1 MFTEE
6 QIKTFTPMIQAY
18 LKVKKDHMDKL
29 VFYRMGD
36 FYELFFN
43 DAVTA
48 SKILGITLTQKST
61 NGDIP
66 IPMAGI
72 PFHAVDTYIVKSL
85 NKGYSIVICEQV
97 EGTDQGKGIM
107 ERKVTKIVTPGTLL
121 DNGVLDAKETKFLA
135 CVHKNGSKFDLAWVN
150 FASGEIFCNRFT
162 AETIIGEINRINP
175 AEILVSEKHSLFLN
189 FNSEI
194 NVKNLQDWNFDL
206 MISNQNMINHFGQQ
220 YLHLYGLP
228 DIHFSIVISVLLNY
242 LKETQ
247 CSEIRHIQNIK
258 LIKNEDYL
266 QIDSNSKKH
275 LEITQSNNK
284 YTLWNTLDCC
294 STPMGSRMLKDWLNN
309 PIKNTDIL
317 ESRYMRIEY
326 LIKDD
331 QPFWDWKNIASDW
344 CDIERITTK
353 IALKSVRPRELASLR
368 NTLRTMPKLKLWI
381 DKMPPHMK
389 GFFTHAIPTDLI
401 GKILESYLLEEPS
414 AWVRDGNVI
423 ANGLDRDLDSYRNL
437 SKGHDDFVKKYEEN
451 EKKNHSIPNLK
462 VEYNSAQGFFIS
474 ISNSHL
480 DKVPSHY
487 KRKQTLKNGERF
499 TTDELREYE
508 DKALHAQ
515 EKSLAREK
523 ILFEELL
530 DKLQAHV
537 SILQKQ
543 AKILAEWDV
552 LVALSENAFK
562 HNYKKPRFNSNQEI
576 KMINGRH
583 PILETVIP
591 DFVPNSIVLNKD
603 KNLGIITG
611 PNMGGKSTVMRQL
624 ALLVVMAHIGSFVP
638 VDDLSIPD
646 IDAIY
651 TRIGANDDIANGR
664 STFMVEMSESAY
676 IVNNSTHKSLVL
688 LDELGR
694 GTATYDGL
702 SLAWAIA
709 EHLANKT
716 HCYTLFATHYLE
728 MTSLNEKF
736 PNIVNLHV
744 SAIDQGD
751 DIVFTH
757 LIENGPASKSY
768 GIHVAEL
775 AGIHPQVLACAKQKL
790 SELEDNQSKKV
801 DSLSSCDNVGNEDLL
816 TLDLSNMTP
825 MQVMDWVYKKQREL
839 KGL

>member
-6 QIKTFTPMIQAY
+6 QIKSFTPMIQAY
-18 LKVKKDHMDKL
+18 LKVKNEHLDKI

-36 FYELFFN
+36 FYEMFFD
-43 DAVTA
+43 DAVLA
-48 SKILGITLTQKST
+48 EKLLGITLTKKAT
-61 NGDIP
+61 NGEIP
-66 IPMAGI
+66 IPMAGV
-72 PFHAVDTYIVKSL
+72 PFHSVDTYIIKAL
-85 NKGYSIVICEQV
+85 NKGHSIVLCEQV

-107 ERKVTKIVTPGTLL
+107 ERKVTKIITPGTLL
-121 DNGVLDAKETKFLA
+121 DSGVLDAKETKFLA
-135 CVHKNGSKFDLAWVN
+135 SLHKNNGKWDLSWIN
-150 FASGEIFCNRFT
+150 FASGEIFCNRLDVNQVMS
-162 AETIIGEINRINP
+162 EVNRINP
-175 AEILVSEKHSLFLN
+175 AELLISEKNKNFFN
-189 FNSEI
+189 FNSDV
-194 NVKNLQDWNFDL
+194 NVKSIPEWNFDL
-206 MISNQNMINHFGQQ
+206 ITSHQNLINHFGTQ
-220 YLHLYGLP
+220 YLHLFALP
-228 DIHFSIVISVLLNY
+228 DVNFSNVISVLINY

-258 LIKNEDYL
+258 LIKNDDFL

-275 LEITQSNNK
+275 LEITTSYNSH
-284 YTLWNTLDCC
+284 TLWQTLDTC
-294 STPMGSRMLKDWLNN
+294 STSMGSRMLKDWLNN
-309 PIKNTDIL
+309 PIRNQEIL
-317 ESRYMRIEY
+317 QSRYMRIEF
-326 LIKDD
+326 LIGNN
-331 QPFWDWKNIASDW
+331 QPFWDWKNIAKEW

-353 IALKSVRPRELASLR
+353 ISLRSVRPRELSSLR

-389 GFFTHAIPTDLI
+389 GFFNHAIPNEHI
-401 GKILESYLLEEPS
+401 NRILESYLLDEPS

-423 ANGLDRDLDSYRNL
+423 AHGLDRELDEYRNL
-437 SKGHDDFVKKYEEN
+437 SKGHDDFVKKFEEE
-451 EKKNHSIPNLK
+451 EKRKYNIPNLK

-480 DKVPSHY
+480 EKAPSHY

-508 DKALHAQ
+508 EKALSAQ
-515 EKSLAREK
+515 ERSLSREK
-523 ILFEELL
+523 ILYDELL

-543 AKILAEWDV
+543 AKILSEWDV
-552 LVALSENAFK
+552 LCSLAESAFK
-562 HNYKKPRFNSNQEI
+562 NGYSKPRFNAFNEI

-583 PILETVIP
+583 PVLENIIP
-591 DFVPNSIVLNKD
+591 NFVPNSIVLNKEQ
-603 KNLGIITG
+603 NLGIITG

-624 ALLVVMAHIGSFVP
+624 ALLIVMAHIGSFVP
-638 VDDLSIPD
+638 ADDLSIPE

-676 IVNNSTHKSLVL
+676 ILNNTTSNSLVL

-709 EHLANKT
+709 EHLANKVS
-716 HCYTLFATHYLE
+716 CFTLFATHYLE
-728 MTSLNEKF
+728 MTELNAQYN
-736 PNIVNLHV
+736 NIVNYHV

-751 DIVFTH
+751 GIVFTH

-768 GIHVAEL
+768 GLHVAEL
-775 AGIHPQVLACAKQKL
+775 AGISPQVLNCAKQKL
-790 SELEDNQSKKV
+790 LTLEQKNNTQKN
-801 DSLSSCDNVGNEDLL
+801 LSNNNGNNDLIN
-816 TLDLSNMTP
+816 LDLSNMTP
-825 MQVMDWVYKKQREL
+825 MQLMEWAYKKQREL
-839 KGL
+839 KGNA

>member
-18 LKVKKDHMDKL
+18 IKVKMEHMDKL

-36 FYELFFN
+36 FYEMFFD
-43 DAVTA
+43 DAVVA

-61 NGDIP
+61 NAEIP
-66 IPMAGI
+66 IPMAGV
-72 PFHAVDTYIVKSL
+72 PFHAVDTYIIKSL

-97 EGTDQGKGIM
+97 EGSDSGKGIM
-107 ERKVTKIVTPGTLL
+107 ERKVTRIITPGTLL
-121 DNGVLDAKETKFLA
+121 DNGVLDAKETKYLA
-135 CVHKNGSKFDLAWVN
+135 CVHKNGNKFDFAWVN
-150 FASGEIFCNRFT
+150 FASGEIFCNRFGADT
-162 AETIIGEINRINP
+162 AIAEINRINP
-175 AEILVSEKHSLFLN
+175 AEILVSEKHSLFMN
-189 FNSEI
+189 FNHEI
-194 NVKNLQDWNFDL
+194 NVKSLKDWNFDL
-206 MISNQNMINHFGQQ
+206 ITSNQNMLNHFGQQ
-220 YLHLYGLP
+220 YVHLYGLP
-228 DIHFSIVISVLLNY
+228 DIQFSIVISVLLNY

-266 QIDSNSKKH
+266 QIDSNTKKH
-275 LEITQSNNK
+275 LEITQSNSK
-284 YTLWNTLDCC
+284 HTLWNTLDCC
-294 STPMGSRMLKDWLNN
+294 ATPMGSRMLKDWLNN
-309 PIKNTDIL
+309 PIKNTEIL
-317 ESRYMRIEY
+317 ESRYMRIEF
-326 LIKDD
+326 LIGNN
-331 QPFWDWKNIASDW
+331 QPFWDWKNIAQDW

-353 IALKSVRPRELASLR
+353 IALRSVRPRELAALR

-401 GKILESYLLEEPS
+401 GKILESYLLEEPAS
-414 AWVRDGNVI
+414 WVRDSNVI
-423 ANGLDRDLDSYRNL
+423 AHGIDRELDEYRNL
-437 SKGHDDFVKKYEEN
+437 SKGHDDFVKNFEEN
-451 EKKNHSIPNLK
+451 EKRTHNIPNLK
-462 VEYNSAQGFFIS
+462 VEYNSAQGFYIS

-480 DKVPSHY
+480 SKIPSHY
-487 KRKQTLKNGERF
+487 KRKQTLKNAERF
-499 TTDELREYE
+499 TTDELRIYE
-508 DKALHAQ
+508 DKALTAQ

-523 ILFEELL
+523 ILFEQLL

-537 SILQKQ
+537 NILQKQ

-552 LVALSENAFK
+552 LVALSENAYK
-562 HNYKKPRFNSNQEI
+562 NNYTRPRFNSNNEL
-576 KMINGRH
+576 KMLNGKH
-583 PILETVIP
+583 PVLENIIP
-591 DFVPNSIVLNKD
+591 DFVPNSLVLD
-603 KNLGIITG
+603 RTKNMGIITG

-624 ALLVVMAHIGSFVP
+624 ALLIIMAHIGSFVP

-676 IVNNSTHKSLVL
+676 IVNNSTKKSLVL

-709 EHLANKT
+709 EHLATKT
-716 HCYTLFATHYLE
+716 RCYTLFATHYLE
-728 MTSLNEKF
+728 MTSLSEEF
-736 PNIVNLHV
+736 SNIVNFHV

-775 AGIHPQVLACAKQKL
+775 AGLLPQVLSCAKQKL
-790 SELEDNQSKKV
+790 NQLENVNEKVVHNHSGNNELA
-801 DSLSSCDNVGNEDLL
+801 

-825 MQVMDWVYKKQREL
+825 MQVMEWVYKKQREL
-839 KGL
+839 KGQ

>member
-6 QIKTFTPMIQAY
+6 QIKSFTPMIQAY
-18 LKVKKDHMDKL
+18 IKVKMEHMDKL

-36 FYELFFN
+36 FYEMFFN
-43 DAVTA
+43 DAVIA

-61 NGDIP
+61 NSEIP
-66 IPMAGI
+66 IPMAGV

-97 EGTDQGKGIM
+97 EGTDSSKGIM

-121 DNGVLDAKETKFLA
+121 DNGVLDAKETKYLA
-135 CVHKNGSKFDLAWVN
+135 CVHKNGNNFDFAWVN
-150 FASGEIFCNRFT
+150 FASGEIFCNRFSADT
-162 AETIIGEINRINP
+162 AIAEINRINP
-175 AEILVSEKHSLFLN
+175 AEILVSEKHSLFFN
-189 FNSEI
+189 FNNDI
-194 NVKNLQDWNFDL
+194 NIQSLQDWNFDL
-206 MISNQNMINHFGQQ
+206 ITANHNMINHFGQQ
-220 YLHLYGLP
+220 YIHLYGLP
-228 DIHFSIVISVLLNY
+228 DIHFSVVISVLLNY

-258 LIKNEDYL
+258 FIKSEDYL

-275 LEITQSNNK
+275 LEITHSNSK
-284 YTLWNTLDCC
+284 HTLWNTLDCC
-294 STPMGSRMLKDWLNN
+294 ATPMGSRMLKDWLNN

-317 ESRYMRIEY
+317 ESRYMRIEF
-326 LIKDD
+326 LIGNN
-331 QPFWDWKNIASDW
+331 QPFWDWKNIAQDW

-353 IALKSVRPRELASLR
+353 IALKSVRPRELAALR

-389 GFFTHAIPTDLI
+389 GFFIHAIPSDSI
-401 GKILESYLLEEPS
+401 GKILESYLLEEPAS
-414 AWVRDGNVI
+414 WVRDSNVI
-423 ANGLDRDLDSYRNL
+423 ANGIDRELDEYRSL
-437 SKGHDDFVKKYEEN
+437 SKGHDDFLKNFEEN
-451 EKKNHSIPNLK
+451 EKKTHNIPNLK
-462 VEYNSAQGFFIS
+462 VEYNSAQGFYIS

-480 DKVPSHY
+480 NKIPTHY
-487 KRKQTLKNGERF
+487 KRKQTLKNAERF
-499 TTDELREYE
+499 TTDELSQYE
-508 DKALHAQ
+508 DKALTAQ

-523 ILFEELL
+523 FLYEALL
-530 DKLQAHV
+530 DKLQSHV
-537 SILQKQ
+537 GILQKQ

-552 LVALSENAFK
+552 LVALAENAYK
-562 HNYKKPRFNSNQEI
+562 NNYKRPRFNSNNEI
-576 KMINGRH
+576 KMLNGRH
-583 PILETVIP
+583 PVLETVIP
-591 DFVPNSIVLNKD
+591 DFVPNSIILD
-603 KNLGIITG
+603 RTKNMGIITG

-624 ALLVVMAHIGSFVP
+624 ALLIVMAHIGSFVP

-676 IVNNSTHKSLVL
+676 IINNSTKNSLVL

-709 EHLANKT
+709 EHLAIKT

-728 MTSLNEKF
+728 MTSLHEDF
-736 PNIVNLHV
+736 SNIVNFHV

-775 AGIHPQVLACAKQKL
+775 AGILPQVLSCAKQKL
-790 SELEDNQSKKV
+790 SQLEKKNEEKYT
-801 DSLSSCDNVGNEDLL
+801 SSDHNDLL

-825 MQVMDWVYKKQREL
+825 MQIMEWVYNKQKQL
-839 KGL
+839 KAK

>member
-1 MFTEE
+1 
-6 QIKTFTPMIQAY
+6 
-18 LKVKKDHMDKL
+18 
-29 VFYRMGD
+29 
-36 FYELFFN
+36 
-43 DAVTA
+43 
-48 SKILGITLTQKST
+48 
-61 NGDIP
+61 
-66 IPMAGI
+66 
-72 PFHAVDTYIVKSL
+72 
-85 NKGYSIVICEQV
+85 
-97 EGTDQGKGIM
+97 M

-121 DNGVLDAKETKFLA
+121 DNGVLDAKDTKFLA
-135 CVHKNGSKFDLAWVN
+135 CVHKNGNKFDLAWVN
-150 FASGEIFCNRFT
+150 FASGEIFCNRFNT
-162 AETIIGEINRINP
+162 DNIVSEINRINP
-175 AEILVSEKHSLFLN
+175 AEILVSEKHSLYLN
-189 FNSEI
+189 FNPDI
-194 NVKNLQDWNFDL
+194 NVKSLLDWNFDL
-206 MISNQNMINHFGQQ
+206 VTSNQNMINHFGQQ

-228 DIHFSIVISVLLNY
+228 DIQFSIVISVLLNY

-266 QIDSNSKKH
+266 QIDNNSKKH
-275 LEITQSNNK
+275 LEITYSNNK

-326 LIKDD
+326 LVGNN
-331 QPFWDWKNIASDW
+331 QPFWDWKNIAQDW
-344 CDIERITTK
+344 CDIERISTK

-381 DKMPPHMK
+381 DKMPAHMK
-389 GFFTHAIPTDLI
+389 GFFIHAIPTDI
-401 GKILESYLLEEPS
+401 ISKILESYILEEPAS
-414 AWVRDGNVI
+414 WIRDGNVI
-423 ANGLDRDLDSYRNL
+423 ANGLDRELDDYRNI
-437 SKGHDDFVKKYEEN
+437 SKGHDNFIKQYEESEKKKYN
-451 EKKNHSIPNLK
+451 IPNLK

-499 TTDELREYE
+499 TTDDLRAYE
-508 DKALHAQ
+508 DKALTAQ

-523 ILFEELL
+523 VLYEELL

-543 AKILAEWDV
+543 AKILSEWDV
-552 LVALSENAFK
+552 LVALAENAYK
-562 HNYKKPRFNSNQEI
+562 HNYKKPRFNANHEI

-583 PILETVIP
+583 PILETLIP
-591 DFVPNSIVLNKD
+591 DFVPNSIILN
-603 KNLGIITG
+603 NTQNMGIITG

-624 ALLVVMAHIGSFVP
+624 ALLIVMAHIGSFVP
-638 VDDLSIPD
+638 ADDLSIPD

-709 EHLANKT
+709 EHLANTT

-728 MTSLNEKF
+728 MTSLNEEF
-736 PNIVNLHV
+736 SNIVNFHV

-751 DIVFTH
+751 GIVFTH
-757 LIENGPASKSY
+757 LIESGPANRSY

-775 AGIHPQVLACAKQKL
+775 AGLHPKVLSCAKTKL
-790 SELEDNQSKKV
+790 AQLEIHKSKEPNHSKNGMTT
-801 DSLSSCDNVGNEDLL
+801 DFLN
-816 TLDLSNMTP
+816 LDLSNMTP

-839 KGL
+839 KSSS

>member
-1 MFTEE
+1 MFTED

-18 LKVKKDHMDKL
+18 LKVKQDHMDKL

-36 FYELFFN
+36 FYEMFFN

-61 NGDIP
+61 NGEIP
-66 IPMAGI
+66 IPMAGV

-85 NKGYSIVICEQV
+85 NKGLSVVICEQV

-121 DNGVLDAKETKFLA
+121 DNGVLDAKETKYLA
-135 CVHKNGSKFDLAWVN
+135 CVHKNGNKFDFAWVN
-150 FASGEIFCNRFT
+150 FASGEIFCNRFSADT
-162 AETIIGEINRINP
+162 AIAEINRINP

-189 FNSEI
+189 FNYEI
-194 NVKNLQDWNFDL
+194 NVKSLQDWNFDL
-206 MISNQNMINHFGQQ
+206 ITANQNMINHFGQQ

-228 DIHFSIVISVLLNY
+228 DIQFSIVISALLNY

-258 LIKNEDYL
+258 LIRNEDYL

-275 LEITQSNNK
+275 LEITHSSNK
-284 YTLWNTLDCC
+284 HTLWNTLDCC
-294 STPMGSRMLKDWLNN
+294 ATPMGSRMLKDWLNN
-309 PIKNTDIL
+309 PIKNRETL
-317 ESRYMRIEY
+317 ESRYMRIEF
-326 LIKDD
+326 LVGNN
-331 QPFWDWKNIASDW
+331 QPFWDWKNIAQDW

-353 IALKSVRPRELASLR
+353 IALRSVRPRELASLR

-389 GFFTHAIPTDLI
+389 GFFTHAIPTDLL
-401 GKILESYLLEEPS
+401 GKIFESYLLEEPAS
-414 AWVRDGNVI
+414 WVRDSNVI
-423 ANGLDRDLDSYRNL
+423 ANGLDRELDEYRNL
-437 SKGHDDFVKKYEEN
+437 SKGHDDFVKKYEES
-451 EKKNHSIPNLK
+451 EKKKYNIPNLK

-480 DKVPSHY
+480 DKVPSTY
-487 KRKQTLKNGERF
+487 KRKQTLKNAERF
-499 TTDELREYE
+499 TTDELRVYE
-508 DKALHAQ
+508 EKALTAQ

-523 ILFEELL
+523 ILYEELL
-530 DKLQAHV
+530 DKLQVHV
-537 SILQKQ
+537 GILQKQ

-552 LVALSENAFK
+552 LAALSENAYK
-562 HNYKKPRFNSNQEI
+562 NNYKKPRFNHNNEI

-583 PILETVIP
+583 PVLETVIP
-591 DFVPNSIVLNKD
+591 DFVPNSIVLD
-603 KNLGIITG
+603 RTKNMGIITG

-624 ALLVVMAHIGSFVP
+624 ALLIIMAHIGSFVP
-638 VDDLSIPD
+638 VDDLSVPD

-676 IVNNSTHKSLVL
+676 IVNNSTKNSLVL

-728 MTSLNEKF
+728 MTSLNEEF
-736 PNIVNLHV
+736 NNIVNFHV
-744 SAIDQGD
+744 SAIDQGE

-757 LIENGPASKSY
+757 LIESGPASKSY

-775 AGIHPQVLACAKQKL
+775 AGLHPQVLSCAKQKL
-790 SELEDNQSKKV
+790 SELETSKDKNTHHTSGNGDN
-801 DSLSSCDNVGNEDLL
+801 DLVS
-816 TLDLSNMTP
+816 LDLSNMTP
-825 MQVMDWVYKKQREL
+825 MQVMEWVYKKQREL
-839 KGL
+839 KAK